1 MRRRFEWEVRS
12 LKSAASGLLW
22 AMEHQL
28 RKSNQGVSAQIHALR
43 QDLGREF
50 GPLSR
55 MAAALGPLMLWS
67 SRREQR
73 RLARGVTYE
82 PDTVVERRNWVGPD
96 PSLHPLEMRPDKH
109 LEVLAGGRQPE
120 RGFQFV
126 R

>member
-1 MRRRFEWEVRS
+1 VRQRFEWEVRS

-28 RKSNQGVSAQIHALR
+28 RKTNETVSEQIRTLR
-43 QDLGREF
+43 RDLGREF

-55 MAAALGPLMLWS
+55 IAAALGPAMLWA

-82 PDTVVERRNWVGPD
+82 PDTVIERRNW
-96 PSLHPLEMRPDKH
+96 
-109 LEVLAGGRQPE
+109 AT
-120 RGFQFV
+120 
-126 R
+126 